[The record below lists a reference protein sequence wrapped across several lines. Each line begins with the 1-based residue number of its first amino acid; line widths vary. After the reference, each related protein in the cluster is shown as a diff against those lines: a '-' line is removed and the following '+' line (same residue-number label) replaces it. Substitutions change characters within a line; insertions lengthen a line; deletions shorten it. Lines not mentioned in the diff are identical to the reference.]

1 MYGYLQTLQVESNI
15 ACFFYVYVMD
25 IYLDYDLIKIMTQWK
40 EKKMEEGASGKNNTE
55 EVRFNKMKLTN
66 WIKKENK
73 FLKWVKP

>member
-1 MYGYLQTLQVESNI
+1 
-15 ACFFYVYVMD
+15 
-25 IYLDYDLIKIMTQWK
+25 MTQWK

-55 EVRFNKMKLTN
+55 EVRFNKMKLTD